1 MLVRSGRRSRL
12 ERGQVLEPEVQCW
25 WVQVG
30 AGIVLRAVAAQKQAF
45 GALLPAVN
53 LKLQA
58 L

>member
-12 ERGQVLEPEVQCW
+12 GPEQVVMQEVQHW

-30 AGIVLRAVAAQKQAF
+30 AGIVLRAVEAQKQAF

-53 LKLQA
+53 LKLPA